1 MAFRHAVNKGKS
13 ARRFNK
19 NTNRTK
25 AANVRGAP
33 MRGGIRL

>member
-1 MAFRHAVNKGKS
+1 MRRFPVNKRSS
-13 ARRFNK
+13 ARSFRNK
-19 NTNRTK
+19 TTKTK